1 MRLIFHDTKQHQV
14 ENMTNKDGKI
24 TGIEFRGIIIG
35 SFREYRDVKE
45 KVMEQPKPKPAE
57 EPKQPEPEDIR
68 FDTNY
73 IQSIIGSYDDWKSFK
88 AMVRGWAGIK
98 PAPKPEGKA
107 DVSDHDTIMKM
118 SSG

>member
-1 MRLIFHDTKQHQV
+1 
-14 ENMTNKDGKI
+14 MTNNDRRI

-35 SFREYRDVKE
+35 SFREYREVKE
-45 KVMEQPKPKPAE
+45 KVIEQTKPKAIE
-57 EPKQPEPEDIR
+57 EPKQPEPEDIQ

-88 AMVRGWAGIK
+88 AMIQGWAGVK
-98 PAPKPEGKA
+98 PVQKPEAKA